1 MKLKIKI
8 NSFMIIN
15 YLKMIIFLLILFLK
29 YSGQLLF
36 FNKENFN
43 QKYSAILKAL
53 DYNLVKKK
61 LRIAVYTFTISGGG
75 RARMTTLLLNYLH
88 KIKIFKLYLFTK
100 YKKKNEFI
108 IPNDTKRVLVKK
120 NLVKKIEKYKID
132 IFIHQL
138 FNIREI
144 KQLNE
149 LQNTKV
155 IFYLHCSIF
164 TFIYSNIN
172 YFKKVYN
179 EFKKSKYVINII
191 PYENDYLFK
200 RWGIRSFYLDNFVTY
215 DYDFVIPSDLSEKII
230 LMVGRANS
238 KNKRFNLGIEAMKF
252 IIKEVPDSQLN
263 IISQSKP
270 KKLKKLIQSLNL
282 EENVKFAPFTL
293 SPALYFENASLHIF
307 PTNYESFGLVLCE
320 TKIYGIPNILLGLNY
335 VSIAK
340 GGTIIIYDDKPESLA
355 NEAIKILKNKRYRK
369 KLGKEARKSMKKFN
383 NGMLLLKWVQ
393 LILSVY
399 KGDKY
404 FELLRNNSE
413 KISDDE
419 AINIINSQVK
429 FLQMRLP
436 KLRNIT
442 FNEFINLI

>member
-1 MKLKIKI
+1 
-8 NSFMIIN
+8 MIIN
-15 YLKMIIFLLILFLK
+15 YLKVIMFLLIIFIK
-29 YSGQLLF
+29 YSRHLLF
-36 FNKENFN
+36 NDKEYFNR
-43 QKYSAILKAL
+43 KYSTILKIL
-53 DYNLVKKK
+53 DYNSIKTK
-61 LRIAVYTFTISGGG
+61 LRIAVYALTICGGG
-75 RARMTTLLLNYLH
+75 RARMTALLINHLH
-88 KIKIFKLYLFTK
+88 KIKIFKLYLFIK
-100 YKKKNEFI
+100 FNQQKNEFI
-108 IPNDTKRVLVKK
+108 IPNDTTRVLVKN
-120 NLVKKIEKYKID
+120 NLVKNIEKYKID

-138 FNIREI
+138 FDIREI
-144 KQLNE
+144 KQLNR

-155 IFYLHCSIF
+155 IFYLHSSIF
-164 TFIYSNIN
+164 TWIYSSIN

-200 RWGIRSFYLDNFVTY
+200 RWGIRSFYLNNFITY
-215 DYDFVIPSDLSEKII
+215 NYDSVIPSDLSENVI
-230 LMVGRANS
+230 LMVGSANR
-238 KNKRFNLGIEAMKF
+238 KNKRFNLGIEAFKF
-252 IIKEVPDSQLN
+252 IIKEVPDSQLK
-263 IISQSKP
+263 IISKCKP
-270 KKLKKLIQSLNL
+270 KKLKELIHSLNL
-282 EENVKFAPFTL
+282 EENVNFAPYTL
-293 SPALYFENASLHIF
+293 SPALYFKNASLHIF
-307 PTNYESFGLVLCE
+307 PTSYESFGLVLCE

-369 KLGKEARKSMKKFN
+369 KLGREARKSMKKFN
-383 NGMLLLKWVQ
+383 NDILLLKWVQ

-436 KLRNIT
+436 NLRNIT
-442 FNEFINLI
+442 FNKFINLI

>member
-1 MKLKIKI
+1 MNYFLEL
-8 NSFMIIN
+8 NY
-15 YLKMIIFLLILFLK
+15 YLKVIIFLLILFIK
-29 YSGQLLF
+29 YSGYLF
-36 FNKENFN
+36 FDDKGNFN
-43 QKYSAILKAL
+43 RKYFTKLKTL
-53 DYNLVKKK
+53 DYNSIKKK
-61 LRIAVYTFTISGGG
+61 LRIAVYTPTISGGG
-75 RARMTTLLLNYLH
+75 RARMTSLLINYLH
-88 KIKIFKLYLFTK
+88 KIKKFKLYLFTNFNK
-100 YKKKNEFI
+100 QKNEFI
-108 IPNDTKRVLVKK
+108 IPNDTIRVLVKNNLIK
-120 NLVKKIEKYKID
+120 NIEKYKID
-132 IFIHQL
+132 IFIHQRL
-138 FNIREI
+138 LLREI
-144 KQLNE
+144 KQLNR
-149 LQNTKV
+149 LKNTKV
-155 IFYLHCSIF
+155 IFYIHSSIF
-164 TFIYSNIN
+164 TSIYSSIN
-172 YFKKVYN
+172 DFKKVYN

-215 DYDFVIPSDLSEKII
+215 DYDSIVPSDLSEKII

-263 IISQSKP
+263 IISKSKP
-270 KKLKKLIQSLNL
+270 KKLKELIYSLNL
-282 EENVKFAPFTL
+282 KENVKFAPFTL
-293 SPALYFENASLHIF
+293 SPSLYFKNASLHIF

-383 NGMLLLKWVQ
+383 NKMLLLKWVQ

>member
-1 MKLKIKI
+1 
-8 NSFMIIN
+8 MIIKS
-15 YLKMIIFLLILFLK
+15 LIVIIFLLI
-29 YSGQLLF
+29 QLIKNIGYLSI
-36 FNKENFN
+36 NDKENFN
-43 QKYSAILKAL
+43 RKYSTILREL
-53 DYNLVKKK
+53 GYNSIKKK
-61 LRIAVYTFTISGGG
+61 LRIAVYTLTISGGG
-75 RARMTTLLLNYLH
+75 RARITALLINYLH
-88 KIKIFKLYLFTK
+88 KIKIFKLYLFTIFNQQK
-100 YKKKNEFI
+100 FEFI
-108 IPNDTKRVLVKK
+108 IPNDTTRVLVKNDFAK
-120 NLVKKIEKYKID
+120 NIKKYKID
-132 IFIHQL
+132 IFIYQL
-138 FNIREI
+138 SYIREI
-144 KQLNE
+144 KQLNR
-149 LQNTKV
+149 LKNTKV
-155 IFYLHCSIF
+155 IFYLHFSIF
-164 TFIYSNIN
+164 SLIYSGIN

-215 DYDFVIPSDLSEKII
+215 DYDSVVPSDLSEKII
-230 LMVGRANS
+230 LMIGRANK

-263 IISQSKP
+263 IISKSKP
-270 KKLKKLIQSLNL
+270 KKLKKLIHSLNL
-282 EENVKFAPFTL
+282 EETVKFSPFTL
-293 SPALYFENASLHIF
+293 SPELYYKKASLHIF
-307 PTNYESFGLVLCE
+307 PTNFESFGLVLCE

-355 NEAIKILKNKRYRK
+355 NEAIKILKNIRYRK

-383 NGMLLLKWVQ
+383 NDLLLLKWVQ

-404 FELLRNNSE
+404 FELLRNNRE

-436 KLRNIT
+436 NLRNIT
-442 FNEFINLI
+442 FNKFINLI

>member
-1 MKLKIKI
+1 MNL
-8 NSFMIIN
+8 
-15 YLKMIIFLLILFLK
+15 YILEK
-29 YSGQLLF
+29 Y
-36 FNKENFN
+36 NNFN
-43 QKYSAILKAL
+43 QKYSTILKTL
-53 DYNLVKKK
+53 DYHSIKRK
-61 LRIAVYTFTISGGG
+61 LRIAVYTVTISGGG
-75 RARMTTLLLNYLH
+75 RARVTTLLLKYLH
-88 KIKIFKLYLFTK
+88 IIKIFKLYLFMNFFK
-100 YKKKNEFI
+100 QKNEYI
-108 IPNDTKRVLVKK
+108 IPNDTTRVLVKN
-120 NLVKKIEKYKID
+120 NLVKNIEKYKID
-132 IFIHQL
+132 IFIYEL
-138 FNIREI
+138 LDIREI

-164 TFIYSNIN
+164 SSIYSSIH
-172 YFKKVYN
+172 YFKKIYN

-200 RWGIRSFYLDNFVTY
+200 RWGIRSFYLDNFVTF
-215 DYDFVIPSDLSEKII
+215 DYDFVDPSDLSEKII
-230 LMVGRANS
+230 LMIGRADD

-263 IISQSKP
+263 IISPSKP

-282 EENVKFAPFTL
+282 EENAKFTPFTL
-293 SPALYFENASLHIF
+293 SPELYFKNASLHIF
-307 PTNYESFGLVLCE
+307 PTSCESFGLVLFE

-335 VSIAK
+335 VSIVK

-383 NGMLLLKWVQ
+383 NDMLLLKWVQ

-404 FELLRNNSE
+404 FELLRNNRE

-429 FLQMRLP
+429 LLQMRLP
-436 KLRNIT
+436 NLRHIT
-442 FNEFINLI
+442 FNKFINLI

>member
-1 MKLKIKI
+1 M
-8 NSFMIIN
+8 
-15 YLKMIIFLLILFLK
+15 
-29 YSGQLLF
+29 
-36 FNKENFN
+36 
-43 QKYSAILKAL
+43 
-53 DYNLVKKK
+53 DYDSIKKK
-61 LRIAVYTFTISGGG
+61 LRIAIYTLTISGGG
-75 RARMTTLLLNYLH
+75 RARMTTLLLKYLH
-88 KIKIFKLYLFTK
+88 ITKIFKLYLFTNLK
-100 YKKKNEFI
+100 EKNEFI
-108 IPNDTKRVLVKK
+108 IPNDTTRVLVKNNLIK
-120 NLVKKIEKYKID
+120 NIEKYKID

-138 FNIREI
+138 FDIREI
-144 KQLNE
+144 KQLNK

-164 TFIYSNIN
+164 TFIYSSIN

-200 RWGIRSFYLDNFVTY
+200 RWGIRSFYLDNFATY
-215 DYDFVIPSDLSEKII
+215 DYDFVVPSDLSEKII
-230 LMVGRANS
+230 LMVGRANN

-263 IISQSKP
+263 IISKSKP

-282 EENVKFAPFTL
+282 EENVKFTPFTL
-293 SPALYFENASLHIF
+293 SPALYFKNASLHIF

-340 GGTIIIYDDKPESLA
+340 GGTIIIYDDRPESLA

-383 NGMLLLKWVQ
+383 NDKLLLKWVQ

-436 KLRNIT
+436 NLRNIT
-442 FNEFINLI
+442 FNKFINLI

>member
-1 MKLKIKI
+1 
-8 NSFMIIN
+8 MIIN
-15 YLKMIIFLLILFLK
+15 YYLKVIIFLLILFIK
-29 YSGQLLF
+29 YSGYLF
-36 FNKENFN
+36 FDDKGNFN
-43 QKYSAILKAL
+43 RKYFTKLKTL
-53 DYNLVKKK
+53 DYNSIKKK
-61 LRIAVYTFTISGGG
+61 LRIAVYTPTISGGG
-75 RARMTTLLLNYLH
+75 RARMTSLLINYLH
-88 KIKIFKLYLFTK
+88 KIKKFKLYLFTNFNK
-100 YKKKNEFI
+100 QKNEFI
-108 IPNDTKRVLVKK
+108 IPNDTIRVLVKNNLIK
-120 NLVKKIEKYKID
+120 NIEKYKID
-132 IFIHQL
+132 IFIHQRL
-138 FNIREI
+138 LLREI
-144 KQLNE
+144 KQLNR
-149 LQNTKV
+149 LKNTKV
-155 IFYLHCSIF
+155 IFYIHSSIF
-164 TFIYSNIN
+164 TSIYSSIN
-172 YFKKVYN
+172 DFKKVYN

-215 DYDFVIPSDLSEKII
+215 DYDSIVPSDLSEKII

-263 IISQSKP
+263 IISKSKP
-270 KKLKKLIQSLNL
+270 KKLKELIYSLNL
-282 EENVKFAPFTL
+282 KENVKFAPFTL
-293 SPALYFENASLHIF
+293 SPSLYFKNASLHIF

-383 NGMLLLKWVQ
+383 NKMLLLKWVQ